1 MTRTNSQDT
10 KVFKCHPI
18 CKGKAEGKALVS
30 RDDICFYLA
39 DPETGNVIEKGHSL
53 EGRSVAG
60 AVLIFPTGKGS
71 SVVQADGLYQLMK
84 KGNAPAAFIIQHPD
98 TVLVATA
105 IIMEVPMVDRVDPG
119 FYEMVTDGEIVTVD
133 AESGYLAVQKESG

>member
-53 EGRSVAG
+53 KGRSVAG

-71 SVVQADGLYQLMK
+71 SV
-84 KGNAPAAFIIQHPD
+84 F
-98 TVLVATA
+98 
-105 IIMEVPMVDRVDPG
+105 
-119 FYEMVTDGEIVTVD
+119 D